1 MLYSSRNSYPIQIT
15 ATNNACFRW
24 ILVTVFLFDLRGG
37 KIMQASINTAVF
49 ANEIQDG
56 GSQISFLEKL
66 SDYPID
72 NIEVR
77 GELFNEETKDSE
89 LKQIEKLC
97 QKNNWGFFYSIP
109 EQLFK
114 TNEVNSNIE
123 DYLKMAEK
131 YHIGHLK
138 ISLGDLSE
146 IITDQLDELK
156 ELISKY
162 DVKVT
167 IENEPN
173 DNGIL
178 SNITQQLIKLRELD
192 IPLGYTFD
200 SGNWYWIYED
210 PIDAFKNVSDAITV
224 FHLKDIKDKETVM
237 LNEGATDWKSL
248 LNNLATNIPVFIEY
262 ETSEKELP
270 GQIKLVNDVLKK
282 RDSK

>member
-1 MLYSSRNSYPIQIT
+1 
-15 ATNNACFRW
+15 
-24 ILVTVFLFDLRGG
+24 
-37 KIMQASINTAVF
+37 MQASINTAVF

-56 GSQISFLEKL
+56 GSQISYLEKL

-89 LKQIEKLC
+89 LKAIEKLC

-114 TNEVNSNIE
+114 TDKINPNIE

-131 YHIGHLK
+131 YQIGHLK
-138 ISLGDLSE
+138 ISLGDLSK
-146 IITDQLDELK
+146 IITDQLDKLK
-156 ELISKY
+156 DLINQY

-173 DNGIL
+173 DNGVL
-178 SNITQQLIKLRELD
+178 SNIVQQVIKLRELD

-210 PIDAFKNVSDAITV
+210 PTDAFKNVSDAITV
-224 FHLKDIKDKETVM
+224 FHLKDIKNKETVM

-248 LNNLATNIPVFIEY
+248 INNLSNNIPVFIEY

-282 RDSK
+282 RDNK